1 MEPESR
7 SRNKES
13 VMGIKKLLHLLRL
26 LTLDGKELVITLKV
40 WCRNLV
46 SLKIKML
53 KLEWHFNLRELEHL
67 KLNIHQL
74 ESQLNQR

>member
-53 KLEWHFNLRELEHL
+53 KLELHFNLRELEHL

-74 ESQLNQR
+74 ESQLYQR